1 MILNNFDKRLEILIK
16 ENNTKKKDLAV
27 AVDLSPSMITDMV
40 KGRGNP
46 SLKTIKS
53 IANYYHVSEEWLAY
67 GAGEAMADAPK
78 FQPEVFYEKLDPAE
92 LELLKLLRESPEIQ
106 TIVKALGV
114 DKEAHQDL
122 IDSVEAMAK
131 LPKGKRKKHL
141 GRMFEDLE
149 EIPEGSE

>member
-1 MILNNFDKRLEILIK
+1 MVNNFCNRLEILIK
-16 ENNTKKKDLAV
+16 ENKTKKKDLAKEV
-27 AVDLSPSMITDMV
+27 GVTPAAVTNLV
-40 KGRGNP
+40 KGYSNP
-46 SLKTIKS
+46 SLQTIKS
-53 IANYYHVSEEWLAY
+53 IASYYRVSEEWLAY
-67 GAGEAMADAPK
+67 GAGEQMVDAPK